1 MIFIETLICIL
12 LAYLC
17 VYALIA
23 RVCKCVEHCA
33 TARAFSKFRE
43 SGIDVSL
50 DKLRKTIDQ
59 STELWDEEKR
69 EFVYTKK

>member
-12 LAYLC
+12 LAYIC
-17 VYALIA
+17 IYALIA

-50 DKLRKTIDQ
+50 DKLQKTIDKFKETNHVE
-59 STELWDEEKR
+59 SKTD
-69 EFVYTKK
+69 KK

>member
-12 LAYLC
+12 LGYLC

-50 DKLRKTIDQ
+50 DKLQKTIDKFKE
-59 STELWDEEKR
+59 SNYVESKTD
-69 EFVYTKK
+69 KK

>member
-17 VYALIA
+17 LYALIA

-50 DKLRKTIDQ
+50 DKLQKTIDKFKEGNYVEPK
-59 STELWDEEKR
+59 TD
-69 EFVYTKK
+69 KK